1 MTLGEAA
8 GYALQGS
15 EGRAIWFMGGLLT
28 WKAVSNDTGGR
39 FELVEQLC
47 PRGFAAPFH
56 VHEREAEGFYVLEGE
71 VTFVIG
77 SRTLRASPGSFAFV
91 PGNVK
96 HAFRVNSPVA
106 KFLTLITPS
115 GVESFFEEL
124 SEPAKARTLPSA
136 HVKPASM

>member
-1 MTLGEAA
+1 M
-8 GYALQGS
+8 
-15 EGRAIWFMGGLLT
+15 EGR
-28 WKAVSNDTGGR
+28 
-39 FELVEQLC
+39 EQRYRGTVREC
-47 PRGFAAPFH
+47 PRGFAAPVH

-71 VTFVIG
+71 VTSVIR

-106 KFLTLITPS
+106 KFLALITPS
-115 GVESFFEEL
+115 GLESFFEEL

-136 HVKPASM
+136 HVKPASMERLLAVATRYNQKFFGPPPSEEE